1 MQTQNEKPIETTSPG
16 PPPVPPVRDV
26 FPVSIWGL
34 PLNFKDNLLCSLI
47 IILALALQIRLN
59 NTPLGEG
66 WLVLPGLISYLA
78 LRFWLLQ
85 LRYPDPGEIVVGT
98 DRVIL
103 PVSVT
108 GGAIEEVVFADCRQ
122 VRASFFKTRGGTETL
137 TEIEF
142 SGAWQHCRVKWL
154 VVDLHQFERVL
165 IRRGVQ
171 VTRHPSAYERIFSRG
186 TLLILLSL
194 VLILAVL
201 LVLR

>member
-1 MQTQNEKPIETTSPG
+1 MQKPDENPG
-16 PPPVPPVRDV
+16 EAFAHVAAAVPPVRDV

-34 PLNFKDNLLCSLI
+34 PLNLKDNLICGLVFL
-47 IILALALQIRLN
+47 LTLALQIRLN
-59 NTPLGEG
+59 NTRFGEG
-66 WLVLPGLISYLA
+66 WLVLPGLIGYLA

-85 LRYPDPGEIVVGT
+85 LRYPDPGEVVVGA

-108 GGAIEEVVFADCRQ
+108 GGTLEEIVFADCRQ
-122 VRASFFKTRGGTETL
+122 VNAVFFKNRGGSETL

-142 SGAWQHCRVKWL
+142 SGAWQHGRVNWL
-154 VVDLHQFERVL
+154 VVDLQHLERVL
-165 IRRGVQ
+165 TRRGVR
-171 VTRHPSAYERIFSRG
+171 VTRIPSPYERIFSRG

-201 LVLR
+201 LVIR